1 MSPPLVGRNLCI
13 RTGWAT
19 ISSVQQLIHWFR
31 TDPRRL
37 CVLGVWLNLLGL
49 AVLAYALLG
58 GAPAAP
64 MMAGIALTATAALCK
79 VAGRDRFKLQRLQRL
94 R

>member
-19 ISSVQQLIHWFR
+19 ISSVQQLIHWFQ

-37 CVLGVWLNLLGL
+37 CVLGVWLNLLGC
-49 AVLAYALLG
+49 AVLFYALLG
-58 GAPAAP
+58 GAPVGP
-64 MMAGIALTATAALCK
+64 VMAGIALTATAALCK

>member
-1 MSPPLVGRNLCI
+1 M
-13 RTGWAT
+13 
-19 ISSVQQLIHWFR
+19 QQLIHWFR

-64 MMAGIALTATAALCK
+64 MMAGLALTATAALCK

>member
-19 ISSVQQLIHWFR
+19 ISSVQQLIHWFQ

-37 CVLGVWLNLLGL
+37 CVLGVWLNLLGC
-49 AVLAYALLG
+49 AVLFYALLG
-58 GAPAAP
+58 GGAVGPV
-64 MMAGIALTATAALCK
+64 MAGIALTATAALCK